1 MLCMGNI
8 LVDNSIMPFLFNL
21 LVLGNNS
28 ESNIKQEAI
37 IVNGIR
43 RKLLAE
49 YQSIELSIQQQDDIF
64 GLMRSVEDR
73 FMTLY
78 FDQCN

>member
-49 YQSIELSIQQQDDIF
+49 YQSIELSIQQQNDIF